1 MSLAVEEK
9 KMGIFKK
16 QLLKVISCDE
26 LGANTI
32 VSKYEYND
40 RYAIMKGSQLIVKP
54 AQAAIFVYRGSVC
67 DVFTEGNYKLD
78 EGSTP
83 ILTKLA
89 NWKYAFENPKETE
102 IYFVNLRRFT
112 HLRWGT
118 PNPVMMR
125 DKDFGMIRVSGH
137 GEYSFHM
144 ENPALCMRECF
155 GTIHSFKTEDI
166 QGHLR
171 AIVLSELTDML
182 GECRIP
188 ALDLA
193 ANYIELG
200 NAARINASKRFK
212 ELGFEIDQILI
223 LNLKLPEAVEQAM
236 DKRTTLG
243 VFDGKMNEYAQY
255 ESVQAMRDSAK
266 NPGMGGMF
274 AGAGV
279 GIGVGA
285 RMGSEFARNI
295 NDAHNAEQSCECP
308 KCGGKVAKNAKFCP
322 LCGNKMNVENTVKC
336 SVCHVDVDAG
346 MKFCP
351 NCGNKMA
358 GQSFAQ
364 CSKCGTTVD
373 AGIKFCP
380 NCGALIK

>member
-1 MSLAVEEK
+1 
-9 KMGIFKK
+9 MGFLKK
-16 QLLKVISCDE
+16 QLLKVISWEDNST
-26 LGANTI
+26 NTI
-32 VSKYEYND
+32 VHKFEQND
-40 RYAIMKGSQLIVKP
+40 RYAIMKGSQLIVRP

-78 EGSTP
+78 EGSIP
-83 ILTKLA
+83 IITKIA
-89 NWKYAFENPKETE
+89 NWKYAFENPKETDV
-102 IYFVNLRRFT
+102 YFVNLRRFT
-112 HLRWGT
+112 HMRWGT

-137 GEYSFHM
+137 GEYSFHV
-144 ENPALCMRECF
+144 ENPALCMRELF
-155 GTIHSFKTEDI
+155 GTIRSFRTEDI
-166 QGHLR
+166 QDHLKSV
-171 AIVLSELTDML
+171 VLSELTDML
-182 GECRIP
+182 GECQIP

-223 LNLKLPEAVEQAM
+223 LNLKLPEAVERAM

-274 AGAGV
+274 AGAGI
-279 GIGVGA
+279 GLGVGA
-285 RMGSEFARNI
+285 RMGNEFARNI
-295 NDAHNAEQSCECP
+295 NNAHSNASADNTCP
-308 KCGGKVAKNAKFCP
+308 KCGMNVGAKMKFCP
-322 LCGNKMNVENTVKC
+322 QCGSKMGAENTVKC
-336 SVCHVDVDAG
+336 PTCFNEVAAG

-351 NCGNKMA
+351 HCGNAMNVNNVK
-358 GQSFAQ
+358 Q
-364 CSKCGTTVD
+364 CSKCGTAVEAD
-373 AGIKFCP
+373 KKFCP
-380 NCGALIK
+380 ECGALIK